1 MQARVDPRSVSVRD
15 LSEADIPF
23 VLDYWFRSPQGF
35 IESLGAD
42 PTKLLA
48 EDQLADS
55 LRQRVRMNQTLADS
69 KLSSLAIVHD
79 GQFVGFHNLNPLTE
93 GDFGI
98 FHAHIS
104 RPEYRRRGVAECSY
118 PQACRVFLQRF
129 ELRRILFKTPVQNVG
144 AIRVKEKLGI
154 RCIGEE
160 TVDFGII
167 RPGTLVKVFELTRE
181 EAGVPRP
188 WSKP

>member
-1 MQARVDPRSVSVRD
+1 MQSRVDPRSVLVRD
-15 LSEADIPF
+15 LSEADIPL
-23 VLDYWFRSPQGF
+23 VLDYWFRPPQGF

-42 PTKLLA
+42 PTKLPA
-48 EDQLADS
+48 EAQFAET
-55 LRQRVRMNQTLADS
+55 LRQRVRTNEAQVDS

-79 GQFVGFHNLNPLTE
+79 GEFVGFHNLNPLTE

-104 RPEYRRRGVAECSY
+104 RPEFRRRGVAECSY
-118 PQACRVFLQRF
+118 PLACRIYLQRF
-129 ELRRILFKTPVQNVG
+129 DLRRILFKTPLQNVG

-160 TVDFGII
+160 RVDFGII
-167 RPGTLVKVFELTRE
+167 RPGTLAQVFELTRE
-181 EAGVPRP
+181 EAGVP
-188 WSKP
+188 

>member
-1 MQARVDPRSVSVRD
+1 MQARVDPRSISVRD

-23 VLDYWFRSPQGF
+23 VLEYWFRSPQGF

-42 PTKLLA
+42 PTKLPPEA
-48 EDQLADS
+48 EFADS
-55 LRQRVRMNQTLADS
+55 LRQRVRTNQTRVDS
-69 KLSSLAIVHD
+69 KLNSLAIVHD

-93 GDFGI
+93 GDFGV

-104 RPEYRRRGVAECSY
+104 RPEFRRRGVAECSY
-118 PQACRVFLQRF
+118 PQACRIFLRRF
-129 ELRRILFKTPVQNVG
+129 DLKRILFKTPVQNVG

-160 TVDFGII
+160 LVDFGII
-167 RPGTLVKVFELTRE
+167 RPGTLAKVYELTRE
-181 EAGVPRP
+181 EAGVR
-188 WSKP
+188 